1 MMVEYKGRLFGD
13 VLRDIICSRSESSV
27 SFAREAGLSHVYISN
42 MLNHKKYPGATT
54 LRKIAGALP
63 EKEQMQFIQY
73 FANPEV
79 KLEGIRVLTDR
90 GVMYPYSYS
99 NYDKSAPYTNMYQ
112 EVDRIT
118 LKRLQLPGLFKYLT
132 EEEKRIFKDAIAE
145 YIVKRN
151 TALVQMREYVD
162 KKTGSPKVR

>member
-1 MMVEYKGRLFGD
+1 
-13 VLRDIICSRSESSV
+13 
-27 SFAREAGLSHVYISN
+27 
-42 MLNHKKYPGATT
+42 
-54 LRKIAGALP
+54 
-63 EKEQMQFIQY
+63 MQFIQY

-79 KLEGIRVLTDR
+79 ELEGIRVLTDR

-99 NYDKSAPYTNMYQ
+99 NYDKSAAYTNMYQ

-145 YIVKRN
+145 YMVKRN